1 MASHD
6 SADALR
12 LRVALALRIDPR
24 RLNARLGVDSGV
36 GIASPRGGRALG
48 RPERAIYLLPAG
60 VTVGENLAF
69 PAAQVR
75 GKGSKSATHRARET
89 QGLRV
94 CPCSLSL
101 SHSPPPPLFRHLLP
115 SLAEQLGGVVP
126 SPHVADKIWLVAS
139 SLPALAPSAAAA
151 GSAVA
156 TVSAPSPDVE
166 GYSEP
171 FFDEAGLTQ
180 VIGPFPQH
188 LGLRGAA
195 PLAALPTA
203 ALSALSAFAGT
214 AERAA
219 QGAEASALAQAA
231 AAAQRMPGNGGQ
243 LKVSG
248 GKCDPAANLLTRR
261 SLHFAPHYDCPQLR
275 RTS

>member
-1 MASHD
+1 MTRPTRCAFGSRWRCASTPGASTPAWASTVGLASHLRAAAALSDAPSERSTFCLRASLSARTSLSPPHRCVGKGARARLIAHERPRD
-6 SADALR
+6 SAYA
-12 LRVALALRIDPR
+12 
-24 RLNARLGVDSGV
+24 
-36 GIASPRGGRALG
+36 
-48 RPERAIYLLPAG
+48 PA
-60 VTVGENLAF
+60 
-69 PAAQVR
+69 
-75 GKGSKSATHRARET
+75 
-89 QGLRV
+89 
-94 CPCSLSL
+94 L
-101 SHSPPPPLFRHLLP
+101 SHSLTLPLPLSSVRHLLP

-275 RTS
+275 RTL